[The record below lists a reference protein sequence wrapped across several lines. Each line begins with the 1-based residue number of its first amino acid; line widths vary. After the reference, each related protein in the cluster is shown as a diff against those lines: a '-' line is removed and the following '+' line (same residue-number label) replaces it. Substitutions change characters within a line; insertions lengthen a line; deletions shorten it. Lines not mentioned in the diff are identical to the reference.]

1 MLRISVSIAAL
12 LAAAPALAEDEI
24 IVTALG
30 IEQPRDEVGQ
40 AVTVIDAD
48 TIRTRQSVSVVDLLA
63 TTPGVRFNRS
73 GSLGGVTGVSLRGA
87 ETTQTL
93 VLIDG
98 VKVNDPSGIGDMYDF
113 GNLLTGNIQRI
124 EILRGSNSIV
134 YGSQAIGGVVN
145 VMTGTPGTGF
155 AGNASVD
162 YGYSNTLNA

>member
-1 MLRISVSIAAL
+1 MRISDWSSDVCSSDL
-12 LAAAPALAEDEI
+12 
-24 IVTALG
+24 
-30 IEQPRDEVGQ
+30 
-40 AVTVIDAD
+40 IDAD

-98 VKVNDPSGIGDMYDF
+98 VKVNDTSGIGDMYDF
-113 GNLLTGNIQRI
+113 GNLLTGNIRRI
-124 EILRGSNSIV
+124 EILRGSNSIA
-134 YGSQAIGGVVN
+134 YGSQAVGGVVN
-145 VMTGTPGTGF
+145 VMTGTPAAGF

-162 YGYSNTLNA
+162 YGYSDTLNAKDRKSTRLNSSH

>member
-113 GNLLTGNIQRI
+113 CNLLTGTI
-124 EILRGSNSIV
+124 
-134 YGSQAIGGVVN
+134 
-145 VMTGTPGTGF
+145 
-155 AGNASVD
+155 
-162 YGYSNTLNA
+162 